1 MDSRARA
8 FQVWGHE
15 PALLSGTGPA
25 RFRVED
31 FSLRRM
37 SRSSAL
43 RRMLGATA
51 SEPGGLLRRT
61 SGFAAGVFRNGLSNA
76 TDVLY
81 RDYRRRLS
89 PGDTG
94 SYAYWVARYD
104 TLTSERM
111 EELRARAESLGAGG
125 PLFSILLPIYQ
136 TPERWLRRYIESVL
150 AQVYPTWQLGIVDD
164 ASPDMR
170 DMVVVIGRGYGGERV
185 LKEESIGGVDVSL
198 KKKTK

>member
-125 PLFSILLPIYQ
+125 ARFSILQAIYQ
-136 TPERWLRRYIESVL
+136 TPERWLRRCIESVL
-150 AQVYPTWQLGIVDD
+150 AKVYPR
-164 ASPDMR
+164 S
-170 DMVVVIGRGYGGERV
+170 
-185 LKEESIGGVDVSL
+185 EEQTSELTSILRKSYAAFCL
-198 KKKTK
+198 TKKIQ

>member
-1 MDSRARA
+1 
-8 FQVWGHE
+8 
-15 PALLSGTGPA
+15 
-25 RFRVED
+25 
-31 FSLRRM
+31 
-37 SRSSAL
+37 
-43 RRMLGATA
+43 MLGATA

-136 TPERWLRRYIESVL
+136 TPERWLRRCIESVL
-150 AQVYPTWQLGIVDD
+150 APVYPNWQLCIVDD
-164 ASPDMR
+164 ASPTSEEHTSELQSLMR
-170 DMVVVIGRGYGGERV
+170 ISIAVVCF
-185 LKEESIGGVDVSL
+185 
-198 KKKTK
+198 

>member
-1 MDSRARA
+1 MRISDWSSD
-8 FQVWGHE
+8 VCSSD
-15 PALLSGTGPA
+15 L
-25 RFRVED
+25 
-31 FSLRRM
+31 
-37 SRSSAL
+37 SSAL

-94 SYAYWVARYD
+94 SYAYSVARYD

-136 TPERWLRRYIESVL
+136 TPARWLRRGRKSTRL
-150 AQVYPTWQLGIVDD
+150 NPTHKC
-164 ASPDMR
+164 AH
-170 DMVVVIGRGYGGERV
+170 
-185 LKEESIGGVDVSL
+185 
-198 KKKTK
+198 

>member
-1 MDSRARA
+1 MRISDWSSD
-8 FQVWGHE
+8 VCSSD
-15 PALLSGTGPA
+15 L
-25 RFRVED
+25 
-31 FSLRRM
+31 
-37 SRSSAL
+37 SSAL

-104 TLTSERM
+104 TLTSDRL
-111 EELRARAESLGAGG
+111 EEMRAPAECLGAGG
-125 PLFSILLPIYQ
+125 PRLSYLLP
-136 TPERWLRRYIESVL
+136 T
-150 AQVYPTWQLGIVDD
+150 
-164 ASPDMR
+164 SPPHEAWR
-170 DMVVVIGRGYGGERV
+170 PW
-185 LKEESIGGVDVSL
+185 
-198 KKKTK
+198 